1 MKDRSLADYF
11 KISLR
16 GIAMGAADVVPGVS
30 GGTIAFIT
38 GIYEELIDSINGIN
52 LSLFKSQKE
61 NGLKGVW
68 ADMNG
73 PFLLSLF
80 VGIGIG
86 IVSLAKGIVYLME
99 VHPIPLWSFFF
110 GLIIASVIFIGR
122 QIEKWN
128 AGTIIGLLAGTII
141 AYYITIATP
150 VGGSISLPYVFLTGT
165 IAICAMILPGISG
178 SFIALLMGSYK
189 TVFGALGN
197 LTEDPSNNIP
207 TVVAFMAGAVV
218 GLLTF
223 ARVLKWLFKHYR
235 NLTLAL
241 LTGFMIGSL
250 NKIWPWKE
258 VTEYRTNSHGEQVPF
273 LERSISPDAFERIS
287 GADPQLLLSLVLIVV
302 GMAVILIMAKLAPSE
317 EA

>member
-1 MKDRSLADYF
+1 
-11 KISLR
+11 
-16 GIAMGAADVVPGVS
+16 
-30 GGTIAFIT
+30 
-38 GIYEELIDSINGIN
+38 
-52 LSLFKSQKE
+52 
-61 NGLKGVW
+61 
-68 ADMNG
+68 
-73 PFLLSLF
+73 
-80 VGIGIG
+80 
-86 IVSLAKGIVYLME
+86 
-99 VHPIPLWSFFF
+99 
-110 GLIIASVIFIGR
+110 
-122 QIEKWN
+122 
-128 AGTIIGLLAGTII
+128 
-141 AYYITIATP
+141 
-150 VGGSISLPYVFLTGT
+150 
-165 IAICAMILPGISG
+165 
-178 SFIALLMGSYK
+178 MGSYK